1 MGRKGEGWLW
11 HFHSC
16 GSASVGSPC
25 RLSRSA
31 AGLDGHSRGRQ
42 SPLPGELLIS
52 AHIGEQPGDALIC
65 VFGSHH
71 PEGGQKRVRPSAA
84 ISQSHCSPERRQT
97 LHLIRGLNPPSC
109 RGASFGNRK
118 MSAGGVCPS
127 WLRCQ
132 PQGQPQPPPPCAGG
146 LSCCFGL
153 STRAVQLWVCT
164 CIPPSCAGAAVLLSQ
179 YSSAAL
185 RSQTGA
191 SATTDD
197 LQQGGYICIKSPE
210 NLAQSCAQAD
220 PWAY

>member
-1 MGRKGEGWLW
+1 MAFPQLW
-11 HFHSC
+11 VSVRGLPVSVIPQRC
-16 GSASVGSPC
+16 GSGWA
-25 RLSRSA
+25 
-31 AGLDGHSRGRQ
+31 
-42 SPLPGELLIS
+42 
-52 AHIGEQPGDALIC
+52 QPGKAKSPPRGAADLGTCRGTARRCFDLR
-65 VFGSHH
+65 VWEPPPQRGS
-71 PEGGQKRVRPSAA
+71 EASPSQC
-84 ISQSHCSPERRQT
+84 SNQPKPCSPERRQT

-127 WLRCQ
+127 RLRCQ
-132 PQGQPQPPPPCAGG
+132 PQGQPQPPPPCAAGG

-153 STRAVQLWVCT
+153 STHAAQLWICT